1 MIASSLIMT
10 RGKHEIRFLLEHLAN
25 FAILSTCMSDRSQQ
39 ALIYNRHGD
48 PSEVLR
54 LEATPVPELRQ
65 GEVLL
70 RMRAAAIH
78 LGDFRRAHCANAT
91 FAGQGRS
98 RKGRYLDHQA
108 RGCLVI

>member
-70 RMRAAAIH
+70 RMRAAAI
-78 LGDFRRAHCANAT
+78 
-91 FAGQGRS
+91 
-98 RKGRYLDHQA
+98 
-108 RGCLVI
+108 